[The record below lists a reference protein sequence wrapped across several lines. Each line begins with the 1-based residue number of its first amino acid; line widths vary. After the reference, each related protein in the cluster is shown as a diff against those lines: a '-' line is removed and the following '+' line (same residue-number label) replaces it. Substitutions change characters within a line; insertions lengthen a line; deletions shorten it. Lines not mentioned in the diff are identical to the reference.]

1 MMQSLANAKDEARMI
16 AAILSGEHEL
26 FHELIRPY
34 ERSVYLMALSLLKNE
49 AEAEDASQEAFL
61 KAYRNLARFR
71 SEARF
76 STWLI
81 SIVLNEA
88 RARLRRTQPALTD
101 SIDDDRE
108 GSITPAQL
116 TDWREIPSQSLERTE
131 VRTLVRRAL
140 LALPTAYR
148 EVFILREVE
157 ERNVQETAE
166 TLGITQASVK
176 MRLHRARLMLQ
187 KHLAPQLKSAVPAP
201 RRRFLWF

>member
-1 MMQSLANAKDEARMI
+1 MI
-16 AAILSGEHEL
+16 AAILSGEHSL

-34 ERSVYLMALSLLKNE
+34 ERSVYLMALSMLKNE
-49 AEAEDASQEAFL
+49 ADAEDAAQEAFL

-71 SEARF
+71 AEARF

-88 RARLRRTQPALTD
+88 RGRLRRTQPALTD
-101 SIDDDRE
+101 SLDDDRE
-108 GSITPAQL
+108 GDITPMQL
-116 TDWREIPSQSLERTE
+116 TDWREIPSQAVEREE
-131 VRTLVRRAL
+131 VCALIRRAL
-140 LALPTAYR
+140 LNLPLAYR
-148 EVFILREVE
+148 EVFILREIE

-166 TLGITQASVK
+166 TLGITAASVK

-201 RRRFLWF
+201 RRRFQWF

>member
-1 MMQSLANAKDEARMI
+1 MI
-16 AAILSGEHEL
+16 AAILSGEREL

-34 ERSVYLMALSLLKNE
+34 ERGVYLMALSLLKNE
-49 AEAEDASQEAFL
+49 AEAEDAAQEAFL

-88 RARLRRTQPALTD
+88 RGRLRRTKPALTD
-101 SIDDDRE
+101 SLDDDRE
-108 GSITPAQL
+108 GSVTPAQL

-131 VRTLVRRAL
+131 VRTLIRRAL
-140 LALPTAYR
+140 LTLPLPYR

-157 ERNVQETAE
+157 DRSVQETAE
-166 TLGITQASVK
+166 ALGITQASVK

-187 KHLAPQLKSAVPAP
+187 KQLAPQLKSAAPAP

>member
-1 MMQSLANAKDEARMI
+1 MI
-16 AAILSGEHEL
+16 VAILSGEHEL

-34 ERSVYLMALSLLKNE
+34 ERRVYLMALSLLKNE
-49 AEAEDASQEAFL
+49 AEAEEAAQEAFL
-61 KAYRNLARFR
+61 KAYLNLARFR

-81 SIVLNEA
+81 TIVLNEA

-108 GSITPAQL
+108 DSIRPARL
-116 TDWREIPSQSLERTE
+116 TDWREIPSQSLERSE
-131 VRTLVRRAL
+131 IRSLLRRAVL
-140 LALPTAYR
+140 SLPLAYR
-148 EVFILREVE
+148 EVFILREIE
-157 ERNVQETAE
+157 ERNIQETAE
-166 TLGITQASVK
+166 TLGITQSSVK

-187 KHLAPQLKSAVPAP
+187 KQLAPELKSAVPAP

>member
-1 MMQSLANAKDEARMI
+1 MI
-16 AAILSGEHEL
+16 AAILQGEPEL

-49 AEAEDASQEAFL
+49 AEAEDAAQEAFL
-61 KAYRNLARFR
+61 KAYRNLGKFR

-81 SIVLNEA
+81 SLVLNEA
-88 RARLRRTQPALTD
+88 RGRLRRTQPTLTD
-101 SIDDDRE
+101 SLDDDRE
-108 GSITPAQL
+108 GSVTPAQL
-116 TDWREIPSQSLERTE
+116 TDWREIPSQSLERQE
-131 VRTLVRRAL
+131 VRSLLRRAL
-140 LALPTAYR
+140 LTLPLPYR
-148 EVFILREVE
+148 EVFILREIE

-166 TLGITQASVK
+166 SLGITQASVK

-187 KHLAPQLKSAVPAP
+187 KQLAPQLKSAVPAP